1 MGTISTMA
9 LLQNIIDTEVNAK
22 RYAESNAL
30 IKEPFEVCP
39 PNRVAAM
46 HRTVALQ
53 ESLRA
58 EGALRDHTA
67 RNLSYYGPSGVGQ
80 TPVANGDFP
89 ERDPM
94 WQPAANSS
102 REALMGAYH
111 TYPFYRRFWNQ
122 DDLMSRQNTPE
133 LWNQQVHQVA
143 AVNDLAARAARHD
156 RKAIDKPGSA
166 TRSKQQV

>member
-46 HRTVALQ
+46 HRTAALQ

-80 TPVANGDFP
+80 TPVAASSQQLTRSADGSLPHIPFLQEVLEPRRSD
-89 ERDPM
+89 E
-94 WQPAANSS
+94 PAKHSGTMEPTSPSS
-102 REALMGAYH
+102 CSCQRL
-111 TYPFYRRFWNQ
+111 
-122 DDLMSRQNTPE
+122 SRQST
-133 LWNQQVHQVA
+133 
-143 AVNDLAARAARHD
+143 ARHD